1 MNTETISR
9 LGKTYGV
16 SQAKLDN
23 IIREVGEEKAEQVL
37 QLMQQQ
43 NMSLD
48 AAIAK
53 IKNPPS
59 QGQYDRAQQETQ
71 AGNQLLDSVQ
81 QHAIDI
87 LGGYELALQSLVEAG
102 IPAVKAKVMQSAF
115 SKPTASVAE
124 QMKAY
129 LMTNTV
135 NDYCGYVLEPTK
147 KVLSLTGAK

>member
-1 MNTETISR
+1 
-9 LGKTYGV
+9 
-16 SQAKLDN
+16 
-23 IIREVGEEKAEQVL
+23 
-37 QLMQQQ
+37 
-43 NMSLD
+43 MSLD